1 MRSPRPRDELS
12 RLLRRL
18 PLAVVAAMA
27 VWLLV
32 RPLYD
37 PLVCA
42 AAQAVARFYEYPR
55 VAQIDAVDGDAVIGR
70 SDLRSDSARL
80 TVPLTQVT
88 FNLIPFLA
96 LALATPRALARGGWQ
111 RLGVGVLVLA
121 AVHAVGLVLHLKF
134 FYAFSLGEWS
144 RTNYSN
150 LAREIYGGLR
160 YFFDI
165 PVTFA
170 APLVLWVWLFSERVF
185 AVLGLA
191 ATAEAPTRS
200 AAAPPRGSR
209 SSDARR

>member
-1 MRSPRPRDELS
+1 MPSSRRRDELS

-18 PLAVVAAMA
+18 PLTVLAAMA
-27 VWLLV
+27 VWLV
-32 RPLYD
+32 IRPVYD

-55 VAQIDAVDGDAVIGR
+55 VAQINAVGGDAVIGR

-80 TVPLTQVT
+80 TVPMTQIT

-111 RLGVGVLVLA
+111 RLLLGTLILA
-121 AVHAVGLVLHLKF
+121 AVHALGLVLQLKF

-144 RTNYSN
+144 RVNYSN

-160 YFFDI
+160 YFFEI

-170 APLVLWVWLFSERVF
+170 VPLLLWVGLFSDRVF
-185 AVLGLA
+185 AVVGMTAPADSQTA
-191 ATAEAPTRS
+191 ADPGV
-200 AAAPPRGSR
+200 GSR
-209 SSDARR
+209 SKASRK